1 MAGKIKSYPILNA
14 PLKRSIQ
21 FQIPMQWIKDMQ
33 LDQGYSID
41 LYRDE
46 EDRFILLGISNKFNI
61 IVVNHCYLEDNSEIR
76 IFSARKATKN
86 EKRQYLEVLS

>member
-21 FQIPMQWIKDMQ
+21 FQIPMQWLKDMQ
-33 LDQGYSID
+33 LNEGDSID

-46 EDRFILLGISNKFNI
+46 EDRLILIANKKESHKFIEEQGKKEEAPC
-61 IVVNHCYLEDNSEIR
+61 V
-76 IFSARKATKN
+76 
-86 EKRQYLEVLS
+86 

>member
-21 FQIPMQWIKDMQ
+21 FQILMQWIKDMQ
-33 LDQGYSID
+33 LDQGDSID

-46 EDRFILLGISNKFNI
+46 EDRLILIANKKESHKFIQEQEKQKAE
-61 IVVNHCYLEDNSEIR
+61 VVG
-76 IFSARKATKN
+76 K
-86 EKRQYLEVLS
+86 